1 MIPLTRVRAA
11 SGEIVIAR
19 RRQDGAIGYWKRGYL
34 QTLVRA
40 DGENEA
46 DFISTAVRL
55 ISAGQPSRAL
65 VLGFGGGVAST
76 LLDRQGIEV
85 VSIDSDACAR
95 GLATRFF
102 KAPLHLKVVTADA
115 MSFLHA
121 TPLGLFNAALVDLQD
136 SKAVPPAYTSPLFW
150 TSLVRALT
158 PDAQV
163 VLNATAWLWRSEH
176 WVECQRALGEA
187 GLITQEL
194 SQPMLWENRL
204 LTTKTPQAA
213 L

>member
-1 MIPLTRVRAA
+1 VIPLTRVRAA

-19 RRQDGAIGYWKRGYL
+19 RRQDGAVGYWKRGHL

-46 DFISTAVRL
+46 DFIATAVRL

-102 KAPLHLKVVTADA
+102 KAPLHLKVITADA
-115 MSFLHA
+115 MAFLH
-121 TPLGLFNAALVDLQD
+121 TIPSGSFNAALVDLQD
-136 SKAVPPAYTSPLFW
+136 SKVVPPAYTSPQFW
-150 TSLVRALT
+150 SALVHALT
-158 PDAQV
+158 PDAQI
-163 VLNATAWLWRSEH
+163 VLNATAWLWRSEL
-176 WVECQRALGEA
+176 WEACQFALGEA
-187 GLITQEL
+187 GLIIRDL

-204 LTTKTPQAA
+204 LTTKTPRAT